1 MEALNSHSAATPYT
15 LSENSVGP
23 HLLFTVSGLDSST
36 NSSLNF
42 LIGFSIHEYD
52 QGRQRLG

>member
-42 LIGFSIHEYD
+42 
-52 QGRQRLG
+52 